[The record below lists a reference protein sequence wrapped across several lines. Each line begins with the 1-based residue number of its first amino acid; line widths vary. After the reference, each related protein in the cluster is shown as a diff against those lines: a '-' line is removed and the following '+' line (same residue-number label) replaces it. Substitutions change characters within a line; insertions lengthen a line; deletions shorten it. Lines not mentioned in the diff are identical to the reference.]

1 MYTSK
6 RWDVFGHPNG
16 IKELWEIYDPDG
28 DYICAVLMKHEAD
41 ALLSHLN
48 RG

>member
-6 RWDVFGHPNG
+6 RWDVFGGVVPVV
-16 IKELWEIYDPDG
+16 WEIYDPDG
-28 DYICAVLMKHEAD
+28 NYICAVLRKHEAD